1 MHQLRR
7 LASRRIIA
15 ALAAM
20 MLLLSEVGLL
30 FHQIEHRLVP
40 GHDHCALCLV
50 ASHFGSAAASSLPSV
65 VATVCP
71 ARPQATVLPF
81 QPAAFAA
88 FFYARAPP
96 RPSLSS

>member
-30 FHQIEHRLVP
+30 FHQVEHQLVP

-50 ASHFGSAAASSLPSV
+50 ASHFGSVAASSLPSV
-65 VATVCP
+65 LATVCRE
-71 ARPQATVLPF
+71 RPEATVLRF
-81 QPAAFAA
+81 RAAAVAA
-88 FFYARAPP
+88 FFQARAPP
-96 RPSLSS
+96 DLSLSS